1 MTPGQDGSGGRT
13 GDATVARE
21 AKLFKDHLVAVQL
34 QGGQGVGLLGED
46 KAGLGGVASL
56 GRLVV
61 KELAVPDLFLCFP
74 VDDEALFDRAAEGHL
89 AKVLALV
96 QLGAD
101 IDLAVAVARQAVW
114 DYPGLVRVVARHEP
128 GLDGVGAIVEDECSR
143 GGRWSGGPRL
153 FAACHVESSFEDAM
167 LGEVGKRCRP
177 DGRRLELL
185 PDRSG
190 PMLGISSLA
199 HQLYKIQI

>member
-1 MTPGQDGSGGRT
+1 M
-13 GDATVARE
+13 
-21 AKLFKDHLVAVQL
+21 QL

-46 KAGLGGVASL
+46 EAGLGGVASL

-61 KELAVPDLFLCFP
+61 KELAVPDLLLRLP
-74 VDDEALFDRAAEGHL
+74 VDDEALFDGAAEGHL

-101 IDLAVAVARQAVW
+101 RDLAVAVARQAVW

-128 GLDGVGAIVEDECSR
+128 GLDRVGAIVEHEGSG

-153 FAACHVESSFEDAM
+153 FAACHVESSFED
-167 LGEVGKRCRP
+167 GDVGGSRKKLP
-177 DGRRLELL
+177 AGWAPIGAV

-190 PMLGISSLA
+190 PRLGISSLA
-199 HQLYKIQI
+199 HQLYKIQM